1 MTTENPNSDSE
12 RASLGEVLKDLLRKK
27 NNELTLL
34 DVIEYIRVVN
44 YNFVKLQETLSSLDA
59 KLGNL
64 ETSLRELIESH
75 KFIDEA
81 TQPEKTPKKRKK
93 NDGQSNQSK

>member
-1 MTTENPNSDSE
+1 MTTENPNGDAE
-12 RASLGEVLKDLLRKK
+12 RASLGEILKDLLRKK

-44 YNFVKLQETLSSLDA
+44 YNFVKLQETLASFDA
-59 KLGNL
+59 KLG
-64 ETSLRELIESH
+64 SLDASIRALIESH